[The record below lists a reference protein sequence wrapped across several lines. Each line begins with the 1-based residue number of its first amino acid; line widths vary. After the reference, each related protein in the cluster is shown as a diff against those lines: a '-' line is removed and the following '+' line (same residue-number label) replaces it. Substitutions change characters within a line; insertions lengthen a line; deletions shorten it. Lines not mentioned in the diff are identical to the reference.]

1 MLRLFMDACR
11 SQKLSCG
18 VVFLDIRTAYY
29 KVLRELVAR
38 QDSAHGRLQGLLH
51 AFNLPPESLRHLEC
65 KLAESS
71 YNLQTHGAWKLFGN
85 YAE

>member
-1 MLRLFMDACR
+1 MDACR